1 MFSRELH
8 EKKNELL
15 RSDVRAVNVT
25 PQLAGTKQGMTQVA
39 EPLGSERPSAL
50 PATPKAAPEAP
61 AGSKLT
67 VGPRIKLRGVE
78 ITDCDTLVVE
88 GRVEAA
94 MDSRVVQIAEHGVFT
109 GTATMDVAEIW
120 GRFEGELTARKRLI
134 IHATGQVVGIVRY
147 GTICIE
153 AGGALSGDVSM
164 LARADSEGSQ
174 TASPAVPAISLVPL
188 PLGTRH
194 A

>member
-8 EKKNELL
+8 EKKNIGI
-15 RSDVRAVNVT
+15 RSDARSINVM
-25 PQLAGTKQGMTQVA
+25 PDLAARPSEPHSA
-39 EPLGSERPSAL
+39 EPPSRDA
-50 PATPKAAPEAP
+50 KAADAEKPTAAREAP
-61 AGSKLT
+61 AGSKLI
-67 VGPRIKLRGVE
+67 VGPRIKLKGVE

-88 GRVEAA
+88 GRVEAS
-94 MDSRVVQIAEHGVFT
+94 MDSRVVQIAESGVFT

-134 IHATGQVVGIVRY
+134 IHHTGHVSGVIRY

-153 AGGALSGDVSM
+153 EGGRLSGDVSTN
-164 LARADSEGSQ
+164 ASVDAGSEIAAPSGAP
-174 TASPAVPAISLVPL
+174 ASIVTVQMKSA
-188 PLGTRH
+188 H